1 MVEAFFAAGFDP
13 STLPDP
19 DKHRSAEESESE
31 DIKHEMSDTKKK
43 QGMRKRNNPEVDDAQ
58 PRSRHGKKAKW
69 ETLEPLDTGLSLAED
84 EELVLHL
91 LRSQN

>member
-1 MVEAFFAAGFDP
+1 
-13 STLPDP
+13 
-19 DKHRSAEESESE
+19 
-31 DIKHEMSDTKKK
+31 
-43 QGMRKRNNPEVDDAQ
+43 MRKRNNTEVDDIQ
-58 PRSRHGKKAKW
+58 PRSRRGKKAKW